1 MTYVSH
7 PDANRYLEQQIAT
20 ATPAMLTAMLF
31 DGLVASALRAMD
43 ALETGDAAKARGSL
57 LRAQEIVLE
66 LRSSLDHAAGGDLAR
81 NLDRL
86 YEFIY
91 HKLVK
96 ASVGND
102 IAGLRVAVDIASSL
116 RDSWREACV
125 DHVVLV
131 P

>member
-1 MTYVSH
+1 MTFVAH
-7 PDANRYLEQQIAT
+7 PDANRYLEQQIST

-31 DGLVASALRAMD
+31 DGLVASALRAVD
-43 ALETGDAAKARGSL
+43 ALEAGQAATARRSL

-66 LRSSLDHAAGGDLAR
+66 LRSSLNHDAGGELSR

-86 YEFIY
+86 YEFVY
-91 HKLVK
+91 HKLIK
-96 ASVGND
+96 ASVSND
-102 IAGLRVAVDIASSL
+102 LAGLRAAIDIVSSL

-125 DHVVLV
+125 DHAVLV

>member
-7 PDANRYLEQQIAT
+7 PDANRYLEQQIST

-31 DGLVASALRAMD
+31 DGLVAGALRALD
-43 ALETGDAAKARGSL
+43 ALEAGDASNARRSL

-66 LRSSLDHAAGGDLAR
+66 LRSALDHQAGGELAH

-91 HKLVK
+91 HKLVRS
-96 ASVGND
+96 SVSGD

-116 RDSWREACV
+116 RDSWREACI
-125 DHVVLV
+125 DQPVLM

>member
-1 MTYVSH
+1 MNAVAH
-7 PDANRYLEQQIAT
+7 PDANRYLEQQIST

-31 DGLVASALRAMD
+31 DGLVANSLRALD
-43 ALETGDAAKARGSL
+43 ALEAGNATNGRRSL

-66 LRSSLDHAAGGDLAR
+66 LRSSLNHEAGGELSR

-96 ASVGND
+96 ASVGKD
-102 IAGLRVAVDIASSL
+102 PTGLRVAIDIASSL

-125 DHVVLV
+125 GHPVLV

>member
-1 MTYVSH
+1 MTSVAH

-31 DGLVASALRAMD
+31 DGLVASALRAVD
-43 ALETGDAAKARGSL
+43 ALEAGEASTARRSL

-66 LRSSLDHAAGGDLAR
+66 LRSSLNHDAGGELSR

-86 YEFIY
+86 YEFVY

-96 ASVGND
+96 ASMGD
-102 IAGLRVAVDIASSL
+102 DLAGLRAAIDIVSSL

-125 DHVVLV
+125 DRAVLV